1 MINKV
6 LRIIAPHYCYGCAK
20 TGTPLCE
27 NCKYDIVDEAVDAC
41 MVCAQPSSVGICKSC
56 HTSYDRA
63 WFVGERSD
71 ILERI
76 INAYKF
82 ERVIDA
88 SSSLASL
95 LDMRLPVL
103 PPDVIVIP
111 VPTIASH
118 VRQRG
123 YDHTARIAQSFGT
136 RHSLAVQAVLRRRD
150 SHMQRGQNKNDR
162 FAQAKAAFYCDAPLD
177 SQAIYLLIDDVV
189 TTNATVRYAASAL
202 RDAGATTVWV
212 AVLARQPLDK
222 VV

>member
-20 TGTPLCE
+20 IGTTLCE
-27 NCKYDIVDEAVDAC
+27 NCKYDIVDEAVDVC
-41 MVCAQPSSVGICKSC
+41 MVCAQPSSVGICKLC

-88 SSSLASL
+88 SNSFASL

-103 PPDVIVIP
+103 PPDIIVIP
-111 VPTIASH
+111 VPTIAPH

-123 YDHTARIAQSFGT
+123 YDHTARIAKLFGAH
-136 RHSLAVQAVLRRRD
+136 RNLAVRAVLRRRD
-150 SHMQRGQNKNDR
+150 SHMQRGRNKKDR
-162 FAQAKAAFYCDAPLD
+162 FAQAETAFYCDSPLD
-177 SQAIYLLIDDVV
+177 PQAIYLLIDDVV

-202 RDAGATTVWV
+202 REAGATTVWV